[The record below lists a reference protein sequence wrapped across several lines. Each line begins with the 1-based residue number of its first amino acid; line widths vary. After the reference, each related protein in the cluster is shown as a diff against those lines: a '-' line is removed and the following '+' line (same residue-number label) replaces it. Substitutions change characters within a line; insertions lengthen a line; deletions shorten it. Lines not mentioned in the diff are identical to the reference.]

1 MRLLGSLDVVL
12 ATPGA
17 ALFVE
22 GGAIKHISFARLI
35 IDECHQRET
44 WCGDSPPFIESH
56 GRPSHL
62 PGPMCI
68 FRVATRYTNNRR
80 NLGTYTTRYVWGL
93 TGTPMTSSIDDLEV
107 RLKNRRERR
116 AFLF

>member
-1 MRLLGSLDVVL
+1 VLRQLGSLDVVL

-44 WCGDSPPFIESH
+44 WCGDPHLLSFVHSDE
-56 GRPSHL
+56 RPSHL
-62 PGPMCI
+62 PGQMSI
-68 FRVATRYTNNRR
+68 FRVATK
-80 NLGTYTTRYVWGL
+80 GTRTFAAT
-93 TGTPMTSSIDDLEV
+93 
-107 RLKNRRERR
+107 
-116 AFLF
+116 